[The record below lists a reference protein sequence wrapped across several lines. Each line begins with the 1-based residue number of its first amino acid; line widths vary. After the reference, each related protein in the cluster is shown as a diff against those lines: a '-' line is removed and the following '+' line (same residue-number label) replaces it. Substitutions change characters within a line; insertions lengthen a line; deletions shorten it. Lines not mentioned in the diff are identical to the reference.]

1 MQTIKPEE
9 LATPQLHGI
18 LLGAIT
24 PRPIAFVST
33 VSRQGEVNL
42 SPFSFFNVFSANPPV
57 LIFSPARRVQGN
69 TTKHTLD
76 NVLEVPEAC
85 VSVVNYDMVQQ
96 VSLASTEYPRGVN
109 EFIKAGFNQAPAERV
124 APPYVAES
132 PVSFECK
139 VLEVKAL
146 GHEGGAGNLVICEV
160 VLIHLNNKILDEDG
174 KIDPRKLDAVGR
186 LGGNW
191 YCRVQEPHI
200 FEVAKPLKKLGIG
213 IDRLPQAIRQ
223 SHVLTGNDLALL
235 ANVEAVPT
243 AAQLAQALSDEERR
257 ELASMDETKRHR
269 WAQKELQAG
278 QTERAWAVLVA

>member
-33 VSRQGEVNL
+33 ISRQGEANL

-109 EFIKAGFNQAPAERV
+109 EFVKAGFSQAPAERV
-124 APPYVAES
+124 APPYVAEA

-146 GHEGGAGNLVICEV
+146 GQEGGAGNLVICEV
-160 VLIHLNNKILDEDG
+160 VLIHLDDSILNEDG

-186 LGGNW
+186 LGANW

-223 SHVLTGNDLALL
+223 SRVLTGNDLALL
-235 ANVEAVPT
+235 ANVEAIPT

-257 ELASMDETKRHR
+257 ELASKDETARHQ